1 MDVAF
6 APNRDK
12 FVKALLS
19 GAAGHAFSFPRAR
32 SSADD
37 GTARERF
44 HPRPPSLSALAV
56 RGGIE
61 NDQRAIHPWQRMA
74 LIFSSNMVCVTS
86 SRAKIQ
92 PAPLARWRDVA
103 RPGGDRF
110 AQRELVCAIARDTS
124 EDSAGTSPTSGR
136 DTEYPA
142 DQRYSMGRT
151 EVERHQHSTRFRSW

>member
-1 MDVAF
+1 MCGQAELGCEDVHRA
-6 APNRDK
+6 NREETQCGIASGQTIDHFIDGAITTSRDN
-12 FVKALLS
+12 FVKAFLS
-19 GAAGHAFSFPRAR
+19 GPAGHAFSFPRAR

-37 GTARERF
+37 GTARQRF
-44 HPRPPSLSALAV
+44 HLRPPSLSALAV

-86 SRAKIQ
+86 SRAKTQ

-124 EDSAGTSPTSGR
+124 ED
-136 DTEYPA
+136 
-142 DQRYSMGRT
+142 
-151 EVERHQHSTRFRSW
+151 